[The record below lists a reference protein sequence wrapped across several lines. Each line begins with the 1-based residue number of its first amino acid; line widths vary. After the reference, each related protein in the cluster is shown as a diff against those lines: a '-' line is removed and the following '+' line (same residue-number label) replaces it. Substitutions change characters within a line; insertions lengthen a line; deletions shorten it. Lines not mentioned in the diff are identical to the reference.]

1 MNTDQILQQLR
12 DERDRL
18 SKAIDALEG
27 QPSSSRT
34 ASVGKKRRTGIS
46 AAGRRRLS
54 EMMKARWAARR
65 AQTAGKSTKKVSP
78 KKK

>member
-1 MNTDQILQQLR
+1 MNTEQILQQLR

-27 QPSSSRT
+27 QGSRGRTTYTAKSSS
-34 ASVGKKRRTGIS
+34 GGIT
-46 AAGRRRLS
+46 AAGRKKLS
-54 EMMKARWAARR
+54 DMMKARWAARR
-65 AQTAGKSTKKVSP
+65 AQAAGKGTKKSSL